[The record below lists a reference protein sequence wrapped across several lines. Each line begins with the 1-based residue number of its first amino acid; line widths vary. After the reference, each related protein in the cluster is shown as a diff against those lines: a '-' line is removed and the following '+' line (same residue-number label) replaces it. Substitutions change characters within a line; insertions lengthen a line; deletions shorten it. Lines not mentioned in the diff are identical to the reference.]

1 MNIRQVRKKIKSIGN
16 VKKITKAME
25 MVSAIKMKKAQ
36 QKAVEGKPYQDNL
49 DYVINKVMRGVDA
62 DYSKLLQNNLSAG
75 RDLVIIISSNKGL
88 CGGFNFNIFRY
99 LTENKI
105 IFSQTDFISVG
116 KKGSYFV
123 SKMKGKVLADFS
135 ANIPLNSVSAVF
147 NLALTNFLSGQ
158 YRKISIVYSRFISA
172 LRNTPVMETLLPFSF
187 KEDKS
192 LTETKT
198 DRATNYLVEPDPK
211 AIIDSLIKSY
221 LEEKIRFAIIQNEA
235 GEHSS
240 RMIAMKNASDNAE
253 DLTYNLTMLRNQL
266 RQTKITSE
274 LLDMVTAK
282 ELVETT

>member
-16 VKKITKAME
+16 VRKITKAME

-49 DYVINKVMRGVDA
+49 DYVISKVMRGVDVN
-62 DYSKLLQNNLSAG
+62 YSKLLQNNLSAG
-75 RDLVIIISSNKGL
+75 RDLIIIISSNKGL
-88 CGGFNFNIFRY
+88 CGGFNFNLFRY
-99 LTENKI
+99 LVENKI
-105 IFSQTDFISVG
+105 NFNQTDFISVG

-135 ANIPLNSVSAVF
+135 ANIPLNSVTAVF
-147 NLALTNFLSGQ
+147 DLALTNFLSGQ
-158 YRKISIVYSRFISA
+158 YKKISIVYSRFISA

-187 KEDKS
+187 QEN
-192 LTETKT
+192 ETKT
-198 DRATNYLVEPDPK
+198 DRASNYLVEPDPET
-211 AIIDSLIKSY
+211 IIDSLIKSY
-221 LEEKIRFAIIQNEA
+221 LEEKIRFAIIQSEA

-253 DLTYNLTMLRNQL
+253 DLTYSLTMLRNKL

-282 ELVETT
+282 ESVEDN